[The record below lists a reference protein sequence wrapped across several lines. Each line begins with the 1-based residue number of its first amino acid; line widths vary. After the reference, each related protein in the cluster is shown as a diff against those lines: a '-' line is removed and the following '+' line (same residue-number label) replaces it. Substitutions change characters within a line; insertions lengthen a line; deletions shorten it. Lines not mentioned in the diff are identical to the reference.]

1 MAKMQWLSK
10 YFCAYISVQAFQRNA
25 EGIVEFVQQVVSF
38 CIRRFV
44 ETRIVAE
51 VTGNL
56 SILRMLAS
64 FLQKFCYAFE
74 FDGHYKNLPGGVFL
88 VK

>member
-1 MAKMQWLSK
+1 M
-10 YFCAYISVQAFQRNA
+10 
-25 EGIVEFVQQVVSF
+25 
-38 CIRRFV
+38 
-44 ETRIVAE
+44 ETRIAAE

-56 SILRMLAS
+56 SILRVLAS

-74 FDGHYKNLPGGVFL
+74 FDGHYKNLPGGVLL